1 MKKVLIAGKNSYIG
15 TSVEKW
21 LLKEPD
27 KYQVDTLDLMSP
39 DWKSHNFS
47 TYDTVFHVAG
57 IAHIKETAENKD
69 LYFKVNRDLTLEVAK
84 LAKDSKV
91 NHFIF
96 LSSMSVYGIDE
107 GVITKS
113 TKEQPKT
120 AYGISKLEA
129 ESLLKSIE
137 SSDFKVA
144 ILRPPM
150 VYGDGC
156 KGNYNVLVSFADRI
170 PFFPSIRNK
179 RSMLFID
186 TLCEFIKQI
195 VDRNSRGLYFPQDAE
210 YSCTCDLVMNIA
222 KKKGKK
228 IILLPFLNPIIKFL
242 MILPGKIGILTRKA
256 FGSLIY
262 EKSMSFISND

>member
-1 MKKVLIAGKNSYIG
+1 MKKVLITGKNSYIG

-27 KYQVDTLDLMSP
+27 KYQVATLDLMSP

-47 TYDTVFHVAG
+47 TYDTIFHVAG
-57 IAHIKETAENKD
+57 IAHIKETPKNRD

-156 KGNYNVLVSFADRI
+156 KGNYNTLIHFAERF

-186 TLCEFIKQI
+186 TLCEFVKDII
-195 VDRNSRGLYFPQDAE
+195 NRNANGLFFPQNVE
-210 YSCTCDLVMNIA
+210 YSCTSNLVMDIA
-222 KKKGKK
+222 KKNGKT
-228 IILLPFLNPIIKFL
+228 IMLLPFLNPLIRFL
-242 MILPGKIGILTRKA
+242 MICPGKIGIITKKA
-256 FGSLIY
+256 FGNLVYDS
-262 EKSMSFISND
+262 SMSK